1 VSVFPLNA
9 PTRVCLAACR
19 HEIAKEWIE
28 ELQAVAEENSALM
41 QETLLASLSATPDGP
56 PRRRVDIEELDDS
69 AGGSD
74 D

>member
-1 VSVFPLNA
+1 M
-9 PTRVCLAACR
+9 
-19 HEIAKEWIE
+19 
-28 ELQAVAEENSALM
+28 AEENSALM

-56 PRRRVDIEELDDS
+56 PRRRVDIEEVDDS